1 MTSIKTKAEKADST
15 HQDYVLI
22 NNDLSSPLFYTSYLM
37 HEPDR
42 ILVTKYRSGTH
53 YLKILTG
60 NRTNTPRER
69 RLCKCNEVQTLHHVI
84 FECIHT
90 NCIRSSSFTANIAT
104 LKDFFGQ
111 DVSVVA
117 TSLRLIEKHLKLR

>member
-1 MTSIKTKAEKADST
+1 MHQLSQKTDSIHK
-15 HQDYVLI
+15 DYVLL
-22 NNDLSSPLFYTSYLM
+22 NNDLSSPLFYTAYIV
-37 HEPDR
+37 HESDR
-42 ILVTKYRSGTH
+42 ILVTKYRSGSH

-69 RLCKCNEVQTLHHVI
+69 RLCKCNEVQSLHHVI
-84 FECIHT
+84 FECIFT
-90 NCIRSSSFTANIAT
+90 NCIRTSSFIANIAT

-111 DVSVVA
+111 EVSVVA